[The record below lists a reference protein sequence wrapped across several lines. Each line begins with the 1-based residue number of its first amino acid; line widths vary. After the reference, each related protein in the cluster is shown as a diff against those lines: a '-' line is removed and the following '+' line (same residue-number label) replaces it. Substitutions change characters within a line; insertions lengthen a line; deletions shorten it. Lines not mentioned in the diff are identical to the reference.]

1 MMVSIKLI
9 DLISMQT
16 RFLQNYG
23 IDTTLDHSIDHDK
36 IYSNY
41 WSKKET
47 KKLIINATQAI

>member
-1 MMVSIKLI
+1 
-9 DLISMQT
+9 MQT